1 MKKIFNSMSE
11 GLSRWLKNEGGA
23 SVLAF
28 GLLLIAVWLLGW
40 AVGHATGGVIQVFE
54 QAAFGMHGVAAAAVV
69 GVAGTGRHIV
79 GEPVSTKVADSVSPG
94 LLRNEIDER
103 IVKIR
108 PMSTPLDQISRYGGS
123 RHCGSMKVEYYSV
136 DTKPSSAKVKT
147 AVAACTE
154 RTPGEYTATVNTDNN
169 DIFQPSTTIIVP
181 TVKATKGDALVL
193 YVVGITDGG
202 VKVLPVNNTIS
213 AGVTGVPAIPAGTEF
228 VRMGRAATEMDVCTP
243 QFGSLPTKNDNLC
256 QIFKAQVEQSTF
268 MKIAN
273 KEVGWTFSD
282 QEEAAIIDMRMGME
296 KNFLFGCKARIT
308 DPEKGEEVLL
318 TGGVWNQTDNEFA
331 YDASAALTDETLVKL
346 CRQAFSHNAGSSKKV
361 LLAGS
366 ELIEKLHLLGSQR
379 VLVNEATVTKW
390 GLDFTEI
397 HSKFGTLY
405 VMLAEVFDHCGRSD
419 CGMVIDPEYITKY
432 CHVPFRTERLNLRT
446 SGVRN
451 TEAVII
457 TECSCVILR
466 YPQSHMRIVAE

>member
-1 MKKIFNSMSE
+1 MSE
-11 GLSRWLKNEGGA
+11 TTNNITTTQTTRE
-23 SVLAF
+23 LA
-28 GLLLIAVWLLGW
+28 
-40 AVGHATGGVIQVFE
+40 
-54 QAAFGMHGVAAAAVV
+54 
-69 GVAGTGRHIV
+69 
-79 GEPVSTKVADSVSPG
+79 PG
-94 LLRNEIDER
+94 LLRNTIDER
-103 IVKIR
+103 IVRIR
-108 PMSTPLDQISRYGGS
+108 PMSTPIDQISRCAGARGAK
-123 RHCGSMKVEYYSV
+123 SMVVEYYSV
-136 DTKPSSAKVKT
+136 DTKATSAKVS
-147 AVAACTE
+147 
-154 RTPGEYTATVNTDNN
+154 TPVSVSVDADSTKPVSLTLHTDRD
-169 DIFQPSTTIIVP
+169 DIFETSETLMLPGVWVHTPSGKKLPVQ
-181 TVKATKGDALVL
+181 L
-193 YVVGITDGG
+193 YVTSGG
-202 VKVLPVNNTIS
+202 RGKS
-213 AGVTGVPAIPAGTEF
+213 AGAGVECIVSSMPGDRAGCTIDAVLSGQEV
-228 VRMGRAATEMDVCTP
+228 VRMGRAAAELDVQTP
-243 QFGSLPTKNDNLC
+243 QFAVLPRKASNYC
-256 QIFKAQVEQSTF
+256 QIFKMQVEQST
-268 MKIAN
+268 MQRIID
-273 KEVGWTFSD
+273 KEVGWNFSD